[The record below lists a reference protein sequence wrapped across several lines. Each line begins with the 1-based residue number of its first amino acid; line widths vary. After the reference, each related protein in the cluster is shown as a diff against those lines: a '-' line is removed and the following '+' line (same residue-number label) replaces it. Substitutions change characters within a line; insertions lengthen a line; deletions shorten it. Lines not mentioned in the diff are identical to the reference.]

1 MKLIVLLIFL
11 LQIANAEYI
20 RMYYWGQNSVYV
32 LNPNDPSKWEQR
44 LSYYCD
50 LDWLTHITLAFV
62 NRFGLDTSISINH
75 AYHCSGNCPQVA
87 SDIKYCQ
94 QKGKKVG
101 LSLGG
106 SIGYYGFYNDTQA
119 TNFALD
125 IWNTFLEGTSNYR
138 PYSDAVFD
146 YIDFN
151 IENKNSIGYFKLSE
165 ALVNIFRNNSQKDYF
180 LTATPQCVYPDTS
193 LGPDDNKL
201 LPIDSTLSNNI
212 KYVSV
217 QFYNNY
223 CGMDNLFNYDI
234 WHNWVENNKNI
245 KLLVGFPSHQSAA
258 QTGFLHPYY
267 LQNNLGQVMNLSSF
281 GGIMSWDVGFANVDQ
296 FGQQV
301 NKILNNESILPPI
314 TSTSTTTT
322 SSTTSSSTTT
332 SCPKTT
338 TTFTSTNTNTMTIT
352 STFTNTLVSTSTS
365 TITSTRTVKIN
376 HPAPTY
382 SESGILIVRGSLS
395 KWGAETACQKY
406 TKSLIIV
413 NENNF
418 NIIKN
423 TLFNGHGDS
432 FGWIAG
438 KSNMCFAMNT
448 SSTFS
453 DLDVPLPCTKRFVA
467 ICG

>member
-1 MKLIVLLIFL
+1 MKLIVLLISL

-75 AYHCSGNCPQVA
+75 AYHCSGECPQVA

-119 TNFALD
+119 TDFAFD
-125 IWNTFLEGTSNYR
+125 IWNTFLEGSGSYR

-146 YIDFN
+146 YIDFD
-151 IENKNSIGYFKLSE
+151 IENKNSIGYSKLSE

-180 LTATPQCVYPDTS
+180 LTATPQCVYPDAS
-193 LGPDDNKL
+193 IGPDENKL
-201 LPIDSTLSNNI
+201 LPTDNTLSNNI
-212 KYVSV
+212 RYVSV

-223 CGMDNLFNYDI
+223 CGMDNLFNYMT
-234 WHNWVENNKNI
+234 WHNWANQGGST
-245 KLLVGFPSHQSAA
+245 KLLVGFPAHQSAA

-267 LQNNLGQVMNLSSF
+267 LQDTLKQVMNLNSF
-281 GGIMSWDVGFANVDQ
+281 GGIMSWDVGFANINE
-296 FGQQV
+296 FGSQV
-301 NKILNNESILPPI
+301 NKILNNEDVAPPI
-314 TSTSTTTT
+314 TTT
-322 SSTTSSSTTT
+322 SSTTGCPTNTMTT
-332 SCPKTT
+332 
-338 TTFTSTNTNTMTIT
+338 TSTNTNTK
-352 STFTNTLVSTSTS
+352 TSTS
-365 TITSTRTVKIN
+365 TITMTSTSTSTSMTTVTKTVKTH
-376 HPAPTY
+376 HPAPTCTG
-382 SESGILIVRGSLS
+382 SGILIVRGVLS
-395 KWGAETACQKY
+395 KWGAGTACQRY
-406 TKSLIIV
+406 TRSLVTV

-418 NIIKN
+418 LDIKN
-423 TLFNGHGDS
+423 ILFNCHGDS
-432 FGWIAG
+432 FGWTAG
-438 KSNMCFAMNT
+438 KIGSDNNKCFAMNT
-448 SSTFS
+448 SSNIF
-453 DLDVPLPCTKRFVA
+453 DVDIPVPCTKRYVA
-467 ICG
+467 ICN